1 MSILTATDPRPSG
14 CVAFSI
20 PTDAAVFVH
29 VKGRVDID
37 HEITKATKK
46 LGKTK
51 LGIEKQ
57 LKILNGESYKEKVS
71 KEVQQA
77 EESKLK
83 DLETQR
89 KALEETITQFEALT
103 DKL

>member
-1 MSILTATDPRPSG
+1 
-14 CVAFSI
+14 
-20 PTDAAVFVH
+20 
-29 VKGRVDID
+29 
-37 HEITKATKK
+37 
-46 LGKTK
+46 
-51 LGIEKQ
+51 
-57 LKILNGESYKEKVS
+57 LNDESYKEKVS

-103 DKL
+103 DKM